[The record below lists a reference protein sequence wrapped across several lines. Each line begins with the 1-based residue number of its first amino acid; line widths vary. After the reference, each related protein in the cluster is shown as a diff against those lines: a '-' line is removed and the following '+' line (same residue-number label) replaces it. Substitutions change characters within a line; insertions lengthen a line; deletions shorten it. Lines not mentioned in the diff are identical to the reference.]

1 MPNSEASGDS
11 KNTFLHWVTTIAD
24 DSAQLQGAFFA
35 FLLCGD
41 IFIMTECKLCFV
53 GVVPSPFDHSDVVTT
68 TTHKSLRGPRGAMI
82 FYRKGVR
89 KVTKKGVEVMYDID
103 KKIDF
108 SVFPGLQVQ
117 PRQCLLSCSS

>member
-1 MPNSEASGDS
+1 M
-11 KNTFLHWVTTIAD
+11 
-24 DSAQLQGAFFA
+24 
-35 FLLCGD
+35 
-41 IFIMTECKLCFV
+41 
-53 GVVPSPFDHSDVVTT
+53 PSPFDHSDVVTT

-108 SVFPGLQVQ
+108 SVFPGLQV
-117 PRQCLLSCSS
+117 PHHCLPVSVPVSVPVDSHIVCTVKLVRTQACHLVLCCPGNI

>member
-1 MPNSEASGDS
+1 MVHCQDV
-11 KNTFLHWVTTIAD
+11 FVL
-24 DSAQLQGAFFA
+24 
-35 FLLCGD
+35 
-41 IFIMTECKLCFV
+41 TECKLCFI

-108 SVFPGLQVQ
+108 SVFPGLQVH
-117 PRQCLLSCSS
+117 LLSWSRVVREYFKEYLVLNSS